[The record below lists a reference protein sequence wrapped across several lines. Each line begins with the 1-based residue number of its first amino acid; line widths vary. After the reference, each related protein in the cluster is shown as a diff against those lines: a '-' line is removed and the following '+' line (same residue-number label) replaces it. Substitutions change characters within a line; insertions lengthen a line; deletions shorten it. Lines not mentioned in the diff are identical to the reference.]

1 MSKQAIQTARLAGML
16 MLVCVVTAGCRGS
29 SSGKPWWDFW
39 SKETKAAPGPEQNL
53 EPLPPP
59 PMTGGP
65 EVTPEGLQMPEVPG
79 EGNMNLAN
87 ARPTGGA
94 TEAVSALQT
103 VYFAYD
109 RADIDSREQAKLE
122 SSAAWLQENPTTQ
135 VLLEGHC
142 DERGTREYNFA
153 LGERRAIAV
162 REFLA
167 AKGVRPENLKVISYG
182 KDRPIDPGHNEAAWA
197 KNRRVQFL
205 VYK

>member
-1 MSKQAIQTARLAGML
+1 MKKQAIRVARLAGVAAVL
-16 MLVCVVTAGCRGS
+16 CILATGCRG

-39 SKETKAAPGPEQNL
+39 SKDQPPAAGPMEDLTQ
-53 EPLPPP
+53 LPPP
-59 PMTGGP
+59 PTGSGADIS
-65 EVTPEGLQMPEVPG
+65 TEGLEIPPG
-79 EGNMNLAN
+79 SMDLAN

-94 TEAVSALQT
+94 AESVEALQT
-103 VYFAYD
+103 VYFSYD
-109 RADIDSREQAKLE
+109 KADLEPGEQAKLE
-122 SSAAWLQENPTTQ
+122 SSASWLKMNAGTQ

-167 AKGVRPENLKVISYG
+167 AKGVAPQNLKVISYG
-182 KDRPIDPGHNEAAWA
+182 KDRPIDPGHNEAAYA

>member
-1 MSKQAIQTARLAGML
+1 MSKQAIQTARWAGILVVACVL
-16 MLVCVVTAGCRGS
+16 MTGCRGGS
-29 SSGKPWWDFW
+29 SNKPWWDFW
-39 SKETKAAPGPEQNL
+39 SKDNKAAPGPSEDL
-53 EPLPPP
+53 GALPPP
-59 PMTGGP
+59 PTSP
-65 EVTPEGLQMPEVPG
+65 EVSTEGLEIPAGPG
-79 EGNMNLAN
+79 SMDLAN

-109 RADIDSREQAKLE
+109 RADIDAREQAKLE
-122 SSAAWLQENPTTQ
+122 SSAAWLQQNSTTQ

-162 REFLA
+162 REILA

-182 KDRPIDPGHNEAAWA
+182 KDRPVDPGHNEAAWA

-205 VYK
+205 VYR